1 MPFLQADIWQKC
13 FVIDYLEKSHSFAE
27 MLFLEINE
35 STGTK
40 KKLDDFI
47 KSIYNYCYRPAQG
60 EEANKVIIHIIQSN
74 NNTNCSKSQ
83 QSKSTVIGKKAWDR
97 KGDLYST
104 SKTKFLSYDIL
115 EVMQI
120 FRVGG
125 NVIESKIL

>member
-13 FVIDYLEKSHSFAE
+13 LFIDYLEKSQSFAE

-40 KKLDDFI
+40 IKLDDFT
-47 KSIYNYCYRPAQG
+47 KSIYSYWNRPGQE

-83 QSKSTVIGKKAWDR
+83 RLKSTVIGKKAWNP
-97 KGDLYST
+97 KGDHLHST
-104 SKTKFLSYDIL
+104 SKTKFLSSDIL
-115 EVMQI
+115 GQ
-120 FRVGG
+120 
-125 NVIESKIL
+125 L